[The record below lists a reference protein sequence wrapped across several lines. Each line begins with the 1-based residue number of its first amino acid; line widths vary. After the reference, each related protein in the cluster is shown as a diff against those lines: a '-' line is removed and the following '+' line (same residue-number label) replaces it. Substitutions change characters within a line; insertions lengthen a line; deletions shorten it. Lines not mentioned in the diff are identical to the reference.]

1 MGLDG
6 SNLKKYK
13 KVHTQRSK
21 LLLLPIFL
29 FLTFGIFPLNNLNAQ
44 EADDELA
51 TMRVVGSANKVSGEI
66 IADRDDNRDING
78 NLTAGL
84 RIVSDL
90 TGLTFRSNNGISKIQ
105 QLPGYNLLYLSTN
118 ERVVQIFKEGFPPFQ
133 LVLNDEG
140 INLAAGEVWEIQITG
155 NQKSTTEPVQFTVTP
170 ENSRIII
177 DGEPSE
183 IDGTV
188 FNTELTTGKHFI
200 QVRKDQYEFRDDSIT
215 VSADR
220 VNSFQFSLNKI
231 NPVPVLISSEPEGA
245 SIYINDSPGSSGQ
258 TPQRIL
264 LYPGDLKVR
273 LTLPGYSNVEDE
285 LVLTSENREL
295 NYNLQK
301 YVGYLTVNATPSTA
315 TVLVDDVP
323 QSSTE
328 NIELVPGVHSLEV
341 RSSGFDAVSRT
352 FTVNLGDTLVENVS
366 LGQITGN
373 LFVIAQQENVE
384 FTLRQNGNIVEEW
397 VGPRTIRDLP
407 VGNYSLTGDLQNFD
421 QSKSRFFETTIKLL
435 ILI

>member
-133 LVLNDEG
+133 LVLN
-140 INLAAGEVWEIQITG
+140 
-155 NQKSTTEPVQFTVTP
+155 
-170 ENSRIII
+170 
-177 DGEPSE
+177 
-183 IDGTV
+183 
-188 FNTELTTGKHFI
+188 
-200 QVRKDQYEFRDDSIT
+200 
-215 VSADR
+215 
-220 VNSFQFSLNKI
+220 
-231 NPVPVLISSEPEGA
+231 
-245 SIYINDSPGSSGQ
+245 
-258 TPQRIL
+258 
-264 LYPGDLKVR
+264 
-273 LTLPGYSNVEDE
+273 
-285 LVLTSENREL
+285 
-295 NYNLQK
+295 
-301 YVGYLTVNATPSTA
+301 
-315 TVLVDDVP
+315 
-323 QSSTE
+323 
-328 NIELVPGVHSLEV
+328 
-341 RSSGFDAVSRT
+341 
-352 FTVNLGDTLVENVS
+352 
-366 LGQITGN
+366 
-373 LFVIAQQENVE
+373 
-384 FTLRQNGNIVEEW
+384 
-397 VGPRTIRDLP
+397 
-407 VGNYSLTGDLQNFD
+407 
-421 QSKSRFFETTIKLL
+421 
-435 ILI
+435 

>member
-1 MGLDG
+1 
-6 SNLKKYK
+6 
-13 KVHTQRSK
+13 
-21 LLLLPIFL
+21 
-29 FLTFGIFPLNNLNAQ
+29 
-44 EADDELA
+44 
-51 TMRVVGSANKVSGEI
+51 
-66 IADRDDNRDING
+66 
-78 NLTAGL
+78 
-84 RIVSDL
+84 
-90 TGLTFRSNNGISKIQ
+90 
-105 QLPGYNLLYLSTN
+105 
-118 ERVVQIFKEGFPPFQ
+118 
-133 LVLNDEG
+133 NDEG

-421 QSKSRFFETTIKLL
+421 QK
-435 ILI
+435 